1 MKNLLILVTDAQKS
15 PEQNR
20 IRLMVQSYNDCQ
32 DFGQCGFP
40 DEKLSFED
48 ITKHESNNAWVLYEN
63 NMLLLFSSLSSPNKS
78 LNTAM
83 KHPITQQQQMREQ
96 FLIIFKISFEFTELG
111 QQR

>member
-48 ITKHESNNAWVLYEN
+48 ITKHESNNA
-63 NMLLLFSSLSSPNKS
+63 
-78 LNTAM
+78 
-83 KHPITQQQQMREQ
+83 
-96 FLIIFKISFEFTELG
+96 
-111 QQR
+111 